1 MFRQGFTVRK
11 LFGLPDGFFRSL
23 NMTGVPDAVWEKSI
37 LELGVNK
44 TMSCRAVAQDFLD
57 NKDYR

>member
-1 MFRQGFTVRK
+1 MPQDFTVRK
-11 LFGLPDGFFRSL
+11 LFGLPDEFYRSL

-37 LELGVNK
+37 LEQGANK
-44 TMSCRAVAQDFLD
+44 TMSCQSVAQDFMD

>member
-1 MFRQGFTVRK
+1 M
-11 LFGLPDGFFRSL
+11 PDEFYRSL
-23 NMTGVPDAVWEKSI
+23 NMTGVPDAVWDKSI
-37 LELGVNK
+37 LELGANK